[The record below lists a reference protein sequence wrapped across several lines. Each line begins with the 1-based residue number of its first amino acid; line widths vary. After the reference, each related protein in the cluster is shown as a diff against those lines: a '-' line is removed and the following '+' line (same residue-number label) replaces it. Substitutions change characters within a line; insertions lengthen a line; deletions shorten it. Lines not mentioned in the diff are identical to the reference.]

1 MFFGKFDTMEIH
13 TIQQLLESTQLEQ
26 IEDNIFRGESHN
38 VGSPSI
44 FGGQILSQA
53 LDAAMQ
59 TVPDDRVAHSFH
71 GYFILPG
78 DWSKPVVFEVER
90 IRNGGSF
97 STRRIVAIQNGRAI
111 FNSSASFQI
120 RQKGFEHQ
128 MEMPKNVPPP
138 EDLPNSLN
146 IIKDY
151 GKYIPDQTR
160 KFLAIP
166 RPLEFRPERM
176 LDYFAKESL
185 APSRNVWVKT
195 KGKLDTDDINL
206 HQKILAYASDYNLLT
221 TAIMPHQDRTS
232 FAKLQM
238 ASLDHAM
245 WFHQDFRVDEWLLYV
260 VDSPNAHN
268 ARGFTRGSFFT
279 QDGRL
284 VASVAQEGLMRT
296 FQPKPK

>member
-1 MFFGKFDTMEIH
+1 MEIH
-13 TIQQLLESTQLEQ
+13 NIQEFLERTKLEP

-38 VGSPSI
+38 VGSPHI
-44 FGGQILSQA
+44 FGGQILCQA

-59 TVPDDRVAHSFH
+59 TVPEDRVAHSFH

-120 RQKGFEHQ
+120 RQEGFEHQ
-128 MEMPKNVPPP
+128 IQMPKGVPAP
-138 EDLPNSLN
+138 DTLPNSN
-146 IIKDY
+146 QIVEDY
-151 GKYIPDQTR
+151 GKYIPERTR
-160 KFLAIP
+160 KFMAIP

-176 LDYFAKESL
+176 LDYFSKESL
-185 APSRNVWVKT
+185 PPTRNVWVRA
-195 KGKLDTDDINL
+195 KGKLDTDDINV
-206 HQKILAYASDYNLLT
+206 HRKILAYASDYNLLT
-221 TAIMPHQDRTS
+221 TAIMPHQDKTS
-232 FAKLQM
+232 FAQLQM

-245 WFHQDFRVDEWLLYV
+245 WFHQDFRVDEWLLYA
-260 VDSPNAHN
+260 VDSPSTHN

-296 FQPKPK
+296 FQPKAKK